1 VVVLFLWGRTNDK
14 LKDKLQQELEPGTR
28 IVSYVWKFKGWDPVK
43 VDRKDRIYLYIV
55 D

>member
-1 VVVLFLWGRTNDK
+1 